1 MEANLLFKYQTYD
14 SMAIL
19 SRQWQQGS
27 FFTYEQQSGA
37 SETIKVE
44 AELVEWLFS
53 NNTFKHM
60 LFEELH
66 LDKTPLYKL
75 QLKKNLLLPNYRK
88 GGDLDVL
95 LYNYNHQ
102 LIGIEFK
109 KVKAIIRHNDDNYIN
124 KIDGISD
131 GVFQVNRLIDK
142 GLHQCYLAIL
152 IIVDGRD
159 KTDNNRF
166 FRGLTDEM
174 LSWVYHFDY
183 REKLKDA
190 AGLMFI
196 ELVQTTGSPLHESG
210 TIGICVEKYA
220 NPQDQSVEITNRFKL
235 NYSHI
240 PNSHY

>member
-1 MEANLLFKYQTYD
+1 
-14 SMAIL
+14 MAI
-19 SRQWQQGS
+19 SSGQWQQGS

-44 AELVEWLFS
+44 AKLVEWLFS
-53 NNTFKHM
+53 NNTFKEM
-60 LFEELH
+60 LFEELRFSR
-66 LDKTPLYKL
+66 TPFYKL
-75 QLKKNLLLPNYRK
+75 QAKKRLLLPNYRK
-88 GGDLDVL
+88 TGDLDAI
-95 LYNYNHQ
+95 LYNNNSQ

-109 KVKAIIRHNDDNYIN
+109 KVKAIIRHNNDNYIN

-131 GVFQVNRLIDK
+131 GVFQVNRLIDN

-196 ELVQTTGSPLHESG
+196 ELVQTTGSSLNERG
-210 TIGICVEKYA
+210 TIGICIEKFA
-220 NPQDQSVEITNRFKL
+220 IPQDQSVEITNRFKL
-235 NYSHI
+235 NYPQI
-240 PNSHY
+240 PNSITKSFP